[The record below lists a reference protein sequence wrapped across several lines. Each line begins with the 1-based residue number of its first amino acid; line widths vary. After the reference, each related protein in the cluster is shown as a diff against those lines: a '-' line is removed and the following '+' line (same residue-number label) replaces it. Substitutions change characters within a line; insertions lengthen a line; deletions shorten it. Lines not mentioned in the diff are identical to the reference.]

1 MSLFSL
7 TQRYPAFSPTARGDF
22 RAPLLGSN
30 DFHGIFSMSGSPAA
44 IDDFGVLANTAGSPV
59 QVHGPEPV
67 ATPVPSGPADSF
79 GLDQAQAHTSPMNA
93 SGGGVYVP
101 AAHLPETPARQQ
113 GLLIYDGIDQF
124 NGAAVLP
131 PLAARQPRGQSMG
144 SAPGDW
150 VASGGAQVGA
160 AATMSSSEGPPSLP
174 VHNVPSR
181 YVAEAEYGM
190 LDVGGL
196 QRLTNMYSDDGAQVR
211 ARQTAPKATGQAGQP
226 SIVYVSGAVS
236 RDERGPSP
244 ERDLQVRIA
253 EAEDVVRRLHARAG
267 VVNGSAGSPSQRLGE
282 HVVYYRE
289 PEPPHIYDVQPAR
302 SGSPPRAPS
311 SAAHVNAARQRRSQS
326 SALGELGL
334 DSTPLKDSAVQR
346 VTKDIQELMQGFKP
360 NTIDSLNTVDAKLHA
375 ATLRMATQQKGALYV
390 AVLVVAAGIPV
401 DTAAHD
407 PTAQADMRRMVLDA
421 LTELGLTAAQ
431 RAVLQQLPDSDVDTR
446 TTLFLATN
454 LLQCDSLLQTIDA
467 AARQLFMKNA
477 NDDTIRTIGTH
488 QSFLATVAFLRKH
501 AGDSCS
507 QRNQAAIQ
515 NLIVERPIPTAPG
528 PATAGSRRV
537 GKMSLNRLVVAI
549 KAEMGARLVEETA
562 KLTPLNLA
570 LQAIIKGL
578 PVAAQSTGAAPH
590 VMHDVFIALTRL
602 SIDSSA
608 TVDKVTQSLNAIMLA
623 NAGMQDVP
631 MLLKEA
637 DIQPQYA
644 PAVSAYVAETVPA
657 PATER
662 GARAQPPKPFR
673 SEQRR
678 LETLRKVGD
687 TVQAEQQRS
696 RSPVRP
702 DDSRQARQ
710 HSQSAAP
717 GRHSQG
723 RGRPV
728 QPAPQMQQ
736 RDALPSPRRQEQ
748 RQQQQPYQQQQ
759 DQRPPPVC
767 FKFNTPGGC
776 TYPNCRFQHVAE
788 AHAPAAPAPS
798 RRGGD
803 RGQRADDRS
812 RPIGRDQ
819 VSFIGSFDAA
829 DARGAHNRI
838 APLET
843 AETVQ
848 AMHDALLCTV
858 LDKEANLQ
866 RTSLLRGEEAPYA
879 HEVEALAV
887 LESRRQQEQSDFD
900 LAVTESLRPRTDL
913 LVIVDTAAANTVAPD
928 TVASELGA
936 PTRESKATFLGIA
949 PTVVK
954 ATHEVTLSIV
964 TEQMDDGQLI
974 RLPPLRVQGID
985 GMAGRIIVAVYQL
998 SEAGCT
1004 LTVGERGAP
1013 SFILLPADATG
1024 HRASILC
1031 AFRNGILVI
1040 AEAVRV
1046 VAAGDVTDD
1055 QPRLSSVPVTS
1066 IAPQASYMP
1075 RARHGSHIKMAEN
1088 IYMILEEKQTRPT
1101 KTAKRRRSRAMA
1113 QAAAAEAAPRDV
1125 ASAPAAPSSKPSV
1138 EVGLQIRGQSKRQR
1152 QAAAAALPRPATPA
1166 PTPASV
1172 GGNTVLGPKYTFR
1185 CPPCDELVVPQL
1197 AAQGLALEGAPDS
1210 AAAAPTMPTPRPAAA
1225 TGLTA
1230 APPVRVTLP
1239 TQCVGCDDQRAYRA
1253 PELRRCRMQLH
1264 TGQCANQIHA
1274 SCFQY
1279 GMRLFDG
1286 DFVCSTCV
1294 SQCVLH
1300 VLAAQCGPAAT
1311 AAPDVVPQSAADT
1324 SRESVSTASEV
1335 IHDEV
1340 YCVELAPTSAVS
1352 ADSLAL
1358 CPQQARQTGFDGEE
1372 LLLRVIDGAPVLEL
1386 RSIARLARVCRSVF
1400 VKLCRDQAS
1409 VFGYTKQTCW
1419 SRTPIYTSALSQ
1431 MHGYVGSGLQ
1441 GLPPRPA
1448 KEFDLPLTHRHV
1460 VIKEHHDARFGWS
1473 KKGNFRI
1480 PPPGY
1485 YYPPSS
1491 YRAATIG
1498 SESAD
1503 QPFIESTYAKRAPK
1517 DSDAEY
1523 AGLPELCEPAECRPV
1538 RDSLGE
1544 VTGLITN
1551 QGAPLF
1557 IEVKCEPAL
1566 VTAFDKTPTG
1576 EQDGQPASAFG
1587 AFVRTLADVCA
1598 VRSADGALVGFSDHL
1613 VPSRF
1618 TVDTEPC
1625 DHVHIPGAGAFSN
1638 ASGSESDPDSLP
1650 DLVSSSDDEGE
1661 PARVTVRVYMPIT
1674 HPTATVVMTANL
1686 PTEPDAMMHAAPP
1699 LIPGLSAAAPTGSST
1714 VAVQEPVSVPTVIVD
1729 PCTVQPGEP
1738 ALVNALGCPW
1748 PCRTRVG
1755 DNTDT
1760 VSGRITP
1767 RDPGR
1772 LAAACGQSTCVQR
1785 ESFGEEL
1792 SHGSACQEVYVIRA
1806 ADASPDRGRAHGMF
1820 AAPLPQAPR
1829 RMYSAVT
1836 YRTYDKGILDPELW
1850 GAVSSITHQLHCL
1863 VDSSYGGLAQA
1874 VRDQLPYSRSLRVHS
1889 TTAAGIRLARPG
1901 TIEVCYPGSG
1911 DHSRNDLPF
1920 PVVINLRTQ
1929 VYPGV
1934 HSGKVLQDFG
1944 DTERDRL
1951 TYFQQALER
1960 ISDERPR
1967 IESVAIPENIGSGLA
1982 GGSKDKYMSLIN
1994 RWAAANPAIQ
2004 VYVIV
2009 FGQESRAA
2017 SPRRTPERDCE
2028 PDDRTRRSPQRSP
2041 SPNRRSGPD
2050 RAYPAARQQTS
2061 RRTYVPVP
2069 ASGSSYGRQSSP
2081 ARNAQTASA
2090 LSRASHAPESI
2101 APRPLPIC
2109 RYVRQQQQC
2118 PFERRPGGCKFAHP
2132 AAETQPSIAAR
2143 ASRARASTSRSPFR
2157 HPFDVPLL
2165 KPAITRITELP
2176 FALGTSTGPGVD
2188 PRQAGIE
2195 FLREYERWQNR
2206 TPGWE
2211 PVDDPFVVFDWGAKS
2226 FSGGEAVRC
2235 TRHGLYLGC
2244 DLFEPGDARVQAMLH
2259 RHNQRGV
2266 RAAYMQGH
2274 PGRAPTEQEL
2284 EAELWRAF
2292 GVRLESIRV
2301 LLASP
2306 NCQTVSS
2313 ARGPVY
2319 VDRDTTLLATSRR
2332 AIEDDAARGSIMSL
2346 AERLKKICPLYTAV
2360 IEQPR
2365 TGIALEVLDVK
2376 QRLLFKH
2383 WYVNTV
2389 DHCQFATMPWPMKPT
2404 LLLTLG
2410 DFSPMNVTCRD
2421 GTSCEW
2427 KLPSGQHQLSIVDYN
2442 SALQQRLDDDD
2453 IRRDAIPVHET
2464 AAIIANALRT
2474 QDSQQQHACRD
2485 PQLSSQPSQQQ
2496 TFEVYTARLAGRV
2509 PSLDKVALDAKQ
2521 LHQACLHVAPQR
2533 ILDSIPGWTD
2543 FRLTAA
2549 NGRILSGSEIQL
2561 SDLQITGTCHE
2572 CIRGRSDAPPS
2583 RHTAQQLEAKRAA
2596 LRRQDARPNTAHSSS
2611 PPSSRSSSPARRSA
2625 RVQNRQ
2631 IA

>member
-1 MSLFSL
+1 
-7 TQRYPAFSPTARGDF
+7 
-22 RAPLLGSN
+22 
-30 DFHGIFSMSGSPAA
+30 MSGSPAA
-44 IDDFGVLANTAGSPV
+44 IDDFGVLANAADSPV
-59 QVHGPEPV
+59 QVHGLDPLT
-67 ATPVPSGPADSF
+67 TPVPGGPAASL
-79 GLDQAQAHTSPMNA
+79 GLDPAEAHTSPMNA

-113 GLLIYDGIDQF
+113 DLLIYDGNGQF

-211 ARQTAPKATGQAGQP
+211 ARQTAPRATGQAGQP

-236 RDERGPSP
+236 RYEPGPSP
-244 ERDLQVRIA
+244 EQDLQVRIA
-253 EAEDVVRRLHARAG
+253 EAEEVVRRLHAQAG

-282 HVVYYRE
+282 QVVYYRE
-289 PEPPHIYDVQPAR
+289 PEPPHIFDVQPAR
-302 SGSPPRAPS
+302 SGSPPRAPT
-311 SAAHVNAARQRRSQS
+311 SAAHVNATRQRRSQS

-334 DSTPLKDSAVQR
+334 DSAPLKDSAVQR
-346 VTKDIQELMQGFKP
+346 VTRDIQELMQGFKP
-360 NTIDSLNTVDAKLHA
+360 STIDSLNTVDAKLHA
-375 ATLRMATQQKGALYV
+375 ATLRMATQTKGELYV
-390 AVLVVAAGIPV
+390 GLLIVAAGIPV

-421 LTELGLTAAQ
+421 LAELTLTDAQ
-431 RAVLQQLPDSDVDTR
+431 RTVLQQLPDSDVNTR
-446 TTLFLATN
+446 MTLFLATN

-477 NDDTIRTIGTH
+477 NDDTIRTVGTH
-488 QSFLATVAFLRKH
+488 QTFLAMVAFLRKH

-537 GKMSLNRLVVAI
+537 GKMSLSRLVVAI

-562 KLTPLNLA
+562 KVTPLNLA

-590 VMHDVFIALTRL
+590 IVHNVFVTLTRL

-637 DIQPQYA
+637 DIQPKYA

-662 GARAQPPKPFR
+662 SARARPPKPFQ

-687 TVQAEQQRS
+687 TVLAEQQRS

-710 HSQSAAP
+710 HSQGAAP

-736 RDALPSPRRQEQ
+736 RDAIPSPRRQEQ
-748 RQQQQPYQQQQ
+748 RQQQQQYQQQPYQQPQE
-759 DQRPPPVC
+759 QRPPPIC
-767 FKFNTPGGC
+767 FKFNSPGGC
-776 TYPNCRFQHVAE
+776 TFPNCRFQHVAE
-788 AHAPAAPAPS
+788 AHAPAAPAPP

-803 RGQRADDRS
+803 RGQRAEDRS

-819 VSFIGSFDAA
+819 VSFIGSFHAA
-829 DARGAHNRI
+829 DAHAAHNRI

-858 LDKEANLQ
+858 LDKEANRQ
-866 RTSLLRGEEAPYA
+866 RISLLRGEEAPYA

-887 LESRRQQEQSDFD
+887 LETRRLQEQADFD

-913 LVIVDTAAANTVAPD
+913 LVIVDTAAANTVTGD
-928 TVASELGA
+928 TVASELNA
-936 PTRESKATFLGIA
+936 PTRASEATFRGIA
-949 PTVVK
+949 PNVVK

-964 TEQMDDGQLI
+964 TEQMDDGRLI
-974 RLPPLRVQGID
+974 RLPPLRTQGID

-1013 SFILLPADATG
+1013 SFILLPADANG

-1066 IAPQASYMP
+1066 IAPQASYVP
-1075 RARHGSHIKMAEN
+1075 RARHGRNIKMAEN
-1088 IYMILEEKQTRPT
+1088 IYMVLEEKQTRPS

-1113 QAAAAEAAPRDV
+1113 QAAAAEAAPGGV
-1125 ASAPAAPSSKPSV
+1125 APAPVAPSSQPSL
-1138 EVGLQIRGQSKRQR
+1138 EVGLQTRGQSKRQR
-1152 QAAAAALPRPATPA
+1152 QAAAAALLRLAMPA

-1172 GGNTVLGPKYTFR
+1172 GGNTVLGPEYTFR
-1185 CPPCDELVVPQL
+1185 CPPRDELVVPQL

-1210 AAAAPTMPTPRPAAA
+1210 AAAAPTMPAPRPAAA
-1225 TGLTA
+1225 AGLTA
-1230 APPVRVTLP
+1230 APAGRVTLP
-1239 TQCVGCDDQRAYRA
+1239 AQCVGCDDHRVYRA
-1253 PELRRCRMQLH
+1253 PEMRRCRMQLR
-1264 TGQCANQIHA
+1264 TGQCENRIHA
-1274 SCFQY
+1274 TCFQY

-1300 VLAAQCGPAAT
+1300 VLAAQCGPAAA
-1311 AAPDVVPQSAADT
+1311 AAPDAVPQSAADAI
-1324 SRESVSTASEV
+1324 RESVSTANDEV
-1335 IHDEV
+1335 VVVEV
-1340 YCVELAPTSAVS
+1340 YCVEQAPASAVS
-1352 ADSLAL
+1352 ADSMAI
-1358 CPQQARQTGFDGEE
+1358 CPPQARQIGSNGEE

-1386 RSIARLARVCRSVF
+1386 RSIAHLARVCRSVF

-1409 VFGYTKQTCW
+1409 IYGYTKRTCW
-1419 SRTPIYTSALSQ
+1419 SRTPLYNPALSQ
-1431 MHGYVGSGLQ
+1431 MHGYIGRGLR

-1448 KEFDLPLTHRHV
+1448 AEFDLPLTHRRV

-1473 KKGNFRI
+1473 ATGQFRI

-1485 YYPPSS
+1485 YDPPSS
-1491 YRAATIG
+1491 YRDATVG
-1498 SESAD
+1498 SASAD
-1503 QPFIESTYAKRAPK
+1503 RLFIEATYSQHAAK

-1523 AGLPELCEPAECRPV
+1523 AGLPELCEPAECRPG
-1538 RDSLGE
+1538 RSSMGE
-1544 VTGLITN
+1544 VTGFVKHKSS
-1551 QGAPLF
+1551 PLY

-1566 VTAFDKTPTG
+1566 ITAFDHTPTG

-1587 AFVRTLADVCA
+1587 TFVRTLADVCA
-1598 VRSADGALVGFSDHL
+1598 VRSEDGALVGFSDHL

-1618 TVDTEPC
+1618 VLDTDSC
-1625 DHVHIPGAGAFSN
+1625 DHVLIPGAGAFSN
-1638 ASGSESDPDSLP
+1638 GSGSESDPASLP
-1650 DLVSSSDDEGE
+1650 DLVSSSDDEDE

-1674 HPTATVVMTANL
+1674 HPTATVVKTASL
-1686 PTEPDAMMHAAPP
+1686 PAEPGAMMHAATP
-1699 LIPGLSAAAPTGSST
+1699 LIPGPSATAPTGTST
-1714 VAVQEPVSVPTVIVD
+1714 VAMQAPGSVPTVIVD
-1729 PCTVQPGEP
+1729 TCTVHLDES
-1738 ALVNALGCPW
+1738 ALVGALGCPW
-1748 PCRTRVG
+1748 PSRTSVC
-1755 DNTDT
+1755 DNTAAI
-1760 VSGRITP
+1760 SGRIQP
-1767 RDPGR
+1767 RDLGH
-1772 LAAACGQSTCVQR
+1772 LAEACGQSACVQR
-1785 ESFGEEL
+1785 ASFGAQL
-1792 SHGSACQEVYVIRA
+1792 GHGGACQEVYVIRT
-1806 ADASPDRGRAHGMF
+1806 ADASPDRERAHGRF

-1836 YRTYDKGILDPELW
+1836 YRTYDKGILDPDLW
-1850 GAVSSITHQLHCL
+1850 GVVSSIVHQLHCL

-1889 TTAAGIRLARPG
+1889 TTSAGVRIARPG

-1951 TYFQQALER
+1951 AYFQQALER

-1967 IESVAIPENIGSGLA
+1967 IESVAIPDNIGSGLA
-1982 GGSKDKYMSLIN
+1982 GGSKDKYLSLIN
-1994 RWAAANPAIQ
+1994 RWAAANPTIR
-2004 VYVIV
+2004 VYVIA

-2017 SPRRTPERDCE
+2017 SPRRTPERDR
-2028 PDDRTRRSPQRSP
+2028 DHHDRTRRSPQRSP
-2041 SPNRRSGPD
+2041 SPNRRTGPD
-2050 RAYPAARQQTS
+2050 RAYPAANQQTS

-2069 ASGSSYGRQSSP
+2069 ASGSSYTQQSSP
-2081 ARNAQTASA
+2081 ARNAPTAST
-2090 LSRASHAPESI
+2090 LSRASHPTESL
-2101 APRPLPIC
+2101 APRPLPVC
-2109 RYVRQQQQC
+2109 RYAQQRQQC

-2143 ASRARASTSRSPFR
+2143 ASRASTSASRSPFR

-2165 KPAITRITELP
+2165 KAAITRITELP

-2195 FLREYERWQNR
+2195 FSREYERWQNR

-2226 FSGGEAVRC
+2226 FSAGEAVRC
-2235 TRHGLYLGC
+2235 TRHGLYLAC
-2244 DLFEPGDARVQAMLH
+2244 DLFEPGDARVRAMLH

-2266 RAAYMQGH
+2266 RAAYMRGH

-2284 EAELWRAF
+2284 EAELWSAF
-2292 GVRLESIRV
+2292 GVRLESVRV

-2319 VDRDTTLLATSRR
+2319 ADRDPTLLATSRR
-2332 AIEDDAARGSIMSL
+2332 AKEDDAARGSLMSL
-2346 AERLKKICPLYTAV
+2346 GERLQKICPLFTAV
-2360 IEQPR
+2360 VEQPR
-2365 TGIALEVLDVK
+2365 TGIALEVHDVK

-2389 DHCQFATMPWPMKPT
+2389 DHCQFATMLWPMKPT

-2485 PQLSSQPSQQQ
+2485 QQFPCQPSQPQP
-2496 TFEVYTARLAGRV
+2496 FEVYTARLAGRV

-2533 ILDSIPGWTD
+2533 ILDSIPGWAD

-2596 LRRQDARPNTAHSSS
+2596 LRRQEARPNTAHSSS
-2611 PPSSRSSSPARRSA
+2611 PPPSRSSSPARRSA
-2625 RVQNRQ
+2625 RVQTRQ